1 MAKQPKLPVLPPR
14 LPDSFLRIDMGRV
27 LPTLDSIIRHRSTP
41 MIHTTH
47 IICPCITPTRQGGTG
62 EAVPDCP
69 ECSGTGFAYP
79 GNGDKIGGVV
89 FGVRADDTHI
99 EVGSVSMGQIS
110 VTFPTEVQ
118 VAEGDRLHLYR
129 SLVPMRHLR
138 KYKASMRG
146 MSLPFDVQ
154 DVIKLVTNE
163 PTTLRIIELVR
174 GKDYTL
180 DITKNFLT
188 FPSDGLVKDN
198 AVVSGVFLAAPYYII
213 QSLTSAFRGQITRAY
228 SDEAEPEWVKMPQAV
243 IATRSDI
250 LAGRFQRDVVARG
263 DAEQGEGY

>member
-1 MAKQPKLPVLPPR
+1 
-14 LPDSFLRIDMGRV
+14 MGKI
-27 LPTLDSIIRHRSTP
+27 LPTLDNVIRHRSTP
-41 MIHTTH
+41 IILTTH
-47 IICPCITPTRQGGTG
+47 VICPCVIPTRQGGTG
-62 EAVPDCP
+62 EAIPDCP
-69 ECSGTGFAYP
+69 ECSGTGVAYP
-79 GNGDKIGGVV
+79 GEGIKTGGVV

-138 KYKASMRG
+138 KYKAMMRG
-146 MSLPFDVQ
+146 MSLPFDAR
-154 DVIKLVTNE
+154 DVIKLVTND

-180 DITKNFLT
+180 NQENNFLT
-188 FPSDGLVKDN
+188 FPSDGIVKDG
-198 AVVSGVFLAAPYYII
+198 AIISGVFLAAPYYVV
-213 QSLTSAFRGQITRAY
+213 QSLTSAFRGQLTTSY
-228 SDEAEPEWVKMPQAV
+228 SKTAEEEWVKMPQAV

-250 LAGRFQRDVVARG
+250 LAGRFQRDVVTRG
-263 DAEQGEGY
+263 DAKQGEGH